1 MRIATSYH
9 GTRAAFTSANVRAVS
24 DTPIPRA
31 SRPLHVLLW
40 GATGFTGRLTAEYL
54 LKKYGVR
61 GDLKW
66 ALGGRSKA
74 KLEAVRAEL
83 CAIDPRAAELAIVVG
98 DSSDR
103 ASLDKIVRDV
113 RVVCTT
119 VGPYAIHGRE
129 LVAACVEAATDYCD
143 LTGETP
149 FIRDM
154 IDAHHARAKETG
166 ARIVNCCGYDSIP
179 SDLGVLMLQEH
190 AKKEHGARCVQVKY
204 FAGESK
210 GGISGG
216 TIASMLNLV
225 ETASRDRKVARIAA
239 DPYALDPD
247 REERGPD
254 GPDQRGVKYDDD
266 LGRWT
271 GPFVMAAINTRVVRR
286 SNALLG
292 YSYGKDFRY
301 SEAMSFPP
309 GPGGWVAAAGMTA
322 GIGAFVGAV
331 SLAPMRSL
339 LAKTVLPSPGEG
351 PSKATRESGH
361 FTSRLVGIVE
371 AKNGAPPAKLL
382 GTVKG
387 QQDPGY
393 GETAKMLGE
402 SAVCLALDDGIA
414 KGGGVLTPASCMGV
428 RLIERLRKAGM
439 TFEVGDL

>member
-1 MRIATSYH
+1 MSEK
-9 GTRAAFTSANVRAVS
+9 N
-24 DTPIPRA
+24 IPRA
-31 SRPLHVLLW
+31 SRSIHVLLW
-40 GATGFTGRLTAEYL
+40 GATGFTGKLTAEYL
-54 LKKYGVR
+54 LKTYGVR

-129 LVAACVEAATDYCD
+129 LVAACVDAATDYCD

-149 FIRDM
+149 FIREM
-154 IDAHHARAKETG
+154 IDEHHARAKETG
-166 ARIVNCCGYDSIP
+166 ARIVHCCGYDSIP

-190 AKKEHGARCVQVKY
+190 AKKEHGARCTQVKY

-225 ETASRDRKVARIAA
+225 ETASKDRKIARIAA

-254 GPDQRGVKYDDD
+254 GADQRGVKYDED
-266 LGRWT
+266 LARWT

-286 SNALLG
+286 SNALLA
-292 YSYGKDFRY
+292 YAWGKDFRY

-309 GPGGWVAAAGMTA
+309 GAKGWIAAAGMTA

-331 SLAPMRSL
+331 SLAPLRSV
-339 LAKTVLPSPGEG
+339 LAKTVLPAPGEG
-351 PSKATRESGH
+351 PSKETRETGH

-402 SAVCLALDDGIA
+402 SAVCLAHDDAIA
-414 KGGGVLTPASCMGV
+414 KTGGVLTPASSMGT
-428 RLIERLRKAGM
+428 RLLDRLRKAGM
-439 TFEVGDL
+439 TFEVGAL